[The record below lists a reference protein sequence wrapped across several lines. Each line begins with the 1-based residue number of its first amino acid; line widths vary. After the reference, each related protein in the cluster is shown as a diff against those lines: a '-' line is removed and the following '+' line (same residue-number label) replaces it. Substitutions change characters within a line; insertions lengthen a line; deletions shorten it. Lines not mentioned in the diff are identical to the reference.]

1 MCDCSILPIT
11 FAPLPHLNRLTLKQ
25 QELFVNKSSQLQDIQ
40 LWRLLTLAYRLELD
54 NDAFVDVD
62 EDIQFVHSSGV
73 AVLPAY
79 SNGWIADLQTP

>member
-1 MCDCSILPIT
+1 MCDCSLLPHT
-11 FAPLPHLNRLTLKQ
+11 FALLNINRLTLKQ

-40 LWRLLTLAYRLELD
+40 LWHLLTLAYRLELD

-73 AVLPAY
+73 AVLLAY
-79 SNGWIADLQTP
+79 SDG